1 MCSER
6 PYWFARSL
14 HTDLQTKMHRSFFA
28 YHLTHFFG
36 PFGLESYHTN
46 SEAPTEGDF
55 IYVVSGDD
63 ADDGGKDYA
72 LEGLF
77 KIHRRHRGPF
87 KLKST
92 KGQSREF
99 MYRLSLIPVRMPPS
113 PIAMRNQDWYER
125 SDVHRYFS
133 SGQNFNP
140 VNPKYREWFDQLLV
154 MFGSAASE
162 ISEDLEALVRR
173 QDVDATTREALVE
186 ARIGQGRFRRDLVAL
201 WGRGEVCALTGIDVP
216 ELLIAS
222 HIKPWRDSDDR
233 ERLDPCN
240 GLLLAAHVDKAFDCC
255 LLGFREER
263 GELIVSLHPRVSS
276 AMKQTGV
283 VNGRRLAVSHM
294 NLSEGRRFSTY
305 LNGHYQQH
313 LALVERDRP
322 TGSRSGK

>member
-1 MCSER
+1 
-6 PYWFARSL
+6 
-14 HTDLQTKMHRSFFA
+14 MHRSFFA

-46 SEAPTEGDF
+46 SEVPTEGDL

-77 KIHRRHRGPF
+77 KIHRRHPGPF
-87 KLKST
+87 KLKSM
-92 KGQSREF
+92 KNQSREY
-99 MYRLSLIPVRMPPS
+99 MYRLSLIPVRMPPI
-113 PIAMRNQDWYER
+113 PIEMRDQDWYDR

-140 VNPKYREWFDQLLV
+140 VKPNYRDWFDQLLV
-154 MFGSAASE
+154 MFGSGASE
-162 ISEDLEALVRR
+162 LSEDLEALSQR
-173 QDVDATTREALVE
+173 DDLDATTREVLVE
-186 ARIGQGRFRRDLVAL
+186 ARVGQGRFRRDLVAL

-222 HIKPWRDSDDR
+222 HIKPWRNSDDH

-240 GLLLAAHVDKAFDCC
+240 GLLLAAHVDKAFDRY
-255 LLGFREER
+255 LLSFREER
-263 GELIVSLHPRVSS
+263 DELIVSLHPKVSS
-276 AMKQTGV
+276 ALKLTGV
-283 VNGRRLAVSHM
+283 SKGQRLAVSHM

-305 LNGHYQQH
+305 LSEHYQQH

-322 TGSRSGK
+322 TGPRSAG